1 MSPETSNY
9 GQFLFD
15 SQERVIL
22 EPVAEGQFSKGHN
35 MSYNHDI
42 QILWI
47 AYETLYYKFYVFWKS
62 STITTT
68 NLPRL
73 SGFHE
78 FYLNFMQF
86 SVKMSLFF

>member
-1 MSPETSNY
+1 MLSQQYLVFLKTLLFHHFMSPETSNY

-42 QILWI
+42 QIL
-47 AYETLYYKFYVFWKS
+47 
-62 STITTT
+62 
-68 NLPRL
+68 
-73 SGFHE
+73 
-78 FYLNFMQF
+78 
-86 SVKMSLFF
+86 

>member
-42 QILWI
+42 QIL
-47 AYETLYYKFYVFWKS
+47 
-62 STITTT
+62 
-68 NLPRL
+68 
-73 SGFHE
+73 
-78 FYLNFMQF
+78 
-86 SVKMSLFF
+86 